1 MLHSSTIN
9 TPLVQSANLN
19 SLISFSIRCVFMTC
33 FSFEFHC
40 RAFDSRQFHFGPIN
54 PSVAPTPNPNTPSL
68 PVTTTHT
75 HTHVAHMRQFVTAA
89 NGREATEKYCS
100 LLKWAH
106 AKSKKAQR
114 RNETREKKMRI
125 LEESSCESGI
135 TVTKSVV
142 AIIIIIIYHFRC

>member
-75 HTHVAHMRQFVTAA
+75 HTRCTHAPVCHRSKWSRSNRKILFIIEMSACQKQKSPKKKRNKRKKNA
-89 NGREATEKYCS
+89 NS
-100 LLKWAH
+100 
-106 AKSKKAQR
+106 
-114 RNETREKKMRI
+114 
-125 LEESSCESGI
+125 
-135 TVTKSVV
+135 
-142 AIIIIIIYHFRC
+142 